1 MGYGDVSGCQGLA
14 FAKPDDEA
22 LFAHRTGEWGGA
34 CPIFGWLVPGSPRPR
49 STATCCVRSWLCLG
63 GRSLGYVSLL
73 VVCVRQFDD
82 HESDRRSGVG
92 GDGLVGCS
100 EGIFQT

>member
-1 MGYGDVSGCQGLA
+1 MLRAIVA
-14 FAKPDDEA
+14 
-22 LFAHRTGEWGGA
+22 
-34 CPIFGWLVPGSPRPR
+34 VPGR
-49 STATCCVRSWLCLG
+49 VG
-63 GRSLGYVSLL
+63 GLGYVSLL

-82 HESDRRSGVG
+82 HESDQRSGVG